1 MTMTRLNGALAFVA
15 GILLQSCAA
24 TQPTLDTS
32 TDAELSHDGL
42 SPVKDAVVDKLWVRP
57 DFDLRGYTK
66 LLINPVGIQYR
77 PVKSVSR
84 AGRSRGGTEF
94 PVTDSQKVRL
104 IEIIDEEFRKT
115 LSKLERYEIVDEP
128 GSDVLVLRG
137 AIVDVVS
144 RIPPD
149 RPGRTEYYLSSVGE
163 ATLVIELLDSLSGA
177 PLVRVVDRRA
187 ANQTGYTSRSST
199 PMNTSQIRQVAGY
212 WARLLAR
219 RLEHVSDVY
228 SMGEQ

>member
-32 TDAELSHDGL
+32 ADAQLSHDGL
-42 SPVKDAVVDKLWVRP
+42 SPVKDTVVDKLWVRP

-77 PVKSVSR
+77 PVKSAPRASR
-84 AGRSRGGTEF
+84 STEF
-94 PVTDSQKVRL
+94 PLNDSQKARFL
-104 IEIIDEEFRKT
+104 KIIGEEFDKT
-115 LSKLERYEIVDEP
+115 LSQLKRYEIVDEP
-128 GSDVLVLRG
+128 GSNVLVLKG

-144 RIPPD
+144 RVPPNG
-149 RPGRTEYYLSSVGE
+149 PGRQEYYLGSIGE
-163 ATLVIELLDSLSGA
+163 ATLVIELLDSQSGA

-187 ANQTGYTSRSST
+187 ANQTGYTQRSSG
-199 PMNTSQIRQVAGY
+199 PMNAAQIRQVAGY

-219 RLEHVSDVY
+219 RLEHVYDVY

>member
-1 MTMTRLNGALAFVA
+1 MTMTRMNGALVFVA

-32 TDAELSHDGL
+32 ADAELSHDGL

-66 LLINPVGIQYR
+66 LLLNPVGIQYR

-84 AGRSRGGTEF
+84 VSSSRSTEF

-104 IEIIDEEFRKT
+104 IEIINEEFGKT
-115 LSKLERYEIVDEP
+115 LSNLERYEIVDEP

-137 AIVDVVS
+137 AIIDVVS

-163 ATLVIELLDSLSGA
+163 ATLVIELLDSQSGA
-177 PLVRVVDRRA
+177 LLVRVVDRRA

-212 WARLLAR
+212 WARLLAK

>member
-32 TDAELSHDGL
+32 ADAQLSHDGL
-42 SPVKDAVVDKLWVRP
+42 SPVKDTVVDKLWVRP

-84 AGRSRGGTEF
+84 VSRSRSTEF
-94 PVTDSQKVRL
+94 PVTDSQKARL
-104 IEIIDEEFRKT
+104 IKIIGEEFDKT
-115 LSKLERYEIVDEP
+115 LSQLKRYEIVDEP
-128 GSDVLVLRG
+128 GPDVLVLKG

-144 RIPPD
+144 RVPPD
-149 RPGRTEYYLSSVGE
+149 RPGRQEYYLSSIGE
-163 ATLVIELLDSLSGA
+163 ATLVIELLDSQSGA

-187 ANQTGYTSRSST
+187 ANQNGYTQRSSG
-199 PMNTSQIRQVAGY
+199 PMNAAQIRQVAGY

-219 RLEHVSDVY
+219 RLEHVYNVY

>member
-1 MTMTRLNGALAFVA
+1 MTMTRMNGALVFVA

-32 TDAELSHDGL
+32 ADAELSHDGL

-66 LLINPVGIQYR
+66 LLLNPVGIQYR

-84 AGRSRGGTEF
+84 VSSSRSTEF

-104 IEIIDEEFRKT
+104 IEIINEEFGKT
-115 LSKLERYEIVDEP
+115 LSNLERYEIVDEP

-137 AIVDVVS
+137 AIIDVVS

-163 ATLVIELLDSLSGA
+163 ATLVIELLDSQSGA

-187 ANQTGYTSRSST
+187 ANQTGYTYRSST

-212 WARLLAR
+212 WARLLAK